1 MQFLH
6 KCTAKSLLARNHCY
20 AYVCIVDIALQ
31 HLPLFGH
38 TSKEKDCSHE
48 QLLASLRREA
58 SLYKLARNFGSWRFF
73 IEPNPQWVLAAQC
86 DVFPTV
92 DLDCS
97 SAPPPL

>member
-6 KCTAKSLLARNHCY
+6 KCNAKSLLARNHCY
-20 AYVCIVDIALQ
+20 AYVCIVDVALQ

-58 SLYKLARNFGSWRFF
+58 SLYKLARNYGSWRFF
-73 IEPNPQWVLAAQC
+73 IEPNTQWVFAVLP
-86 DVFPTV
+86 FGEF
-92 DLDCS
+92 
-97 SAPPPL
+97 

>member
-1 MQFLH
+1 MHFLH
-6 KCTAKSLLARNHCY
+6 KCTAKSLLARDQCY
-20 AYVCIVDIALQ
+20 DYIQLTDVASQ

-73 IEPNPQWVLAAQC
+73 Y
-86 DVFPTV
+86 
-92 DLDCS
+92 
-97 SAPPPL
+97 